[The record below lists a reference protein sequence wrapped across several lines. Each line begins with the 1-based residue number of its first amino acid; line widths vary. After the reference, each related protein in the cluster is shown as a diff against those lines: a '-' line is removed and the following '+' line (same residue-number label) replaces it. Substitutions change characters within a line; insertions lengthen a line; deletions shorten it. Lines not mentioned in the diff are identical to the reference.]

1 MQHARR
7 RALVGLLSLALVAS
21 AQAGLA
27 TGASAATAPGSDA
40 AASTDPAA
48 SAAPTA
54 LAFTASPA
62 PTVTGTTEV
71 GSTLTAVTGTWT
83 PTPGTFLYRWS
94 RDGAAIQGATRA
106 TYALVAADQGK
117 RITVSVTAVKTRYPS
132 TTRTSEPTAPV
143 APKGGAPVAALP
155 FTSAPVPTLSG
166 SVTVGA
172 TVTAVPGTWAPTPRL
187 AYQWF
192 AGSAPIAGAT
202 SSTYSPVAQDLG
214 KTLTVSVAAFRD
226 GYTTTTRMSAG
237 ATVTQGTFPERTFVI
252 RGDARVGEYLDVAN
266 ETFSYEATQ
275 TVTWAADGVTI
286 PGATTVRYQ
295 PVVAD
300 IGKRITAT
308 VTGSA
313 PGFATETRTTTPT
326 APVVAADTPPAVATG
341 VVAGRAFLGS
351 VADANLLG
359 DGEVTAYRESDG
371 GGLSAPLVDGSFE
384 VTGLEPGEYTLVVR
398 SFVDGTYVTQ
408 YYRAPGDAAT
418 ATRFTV
424 ANDRTVRLDVV
435 VETGA
440 SISGTVTTSDGKP
453 AFGSEVEVFRAR
465 GGVVASIR
473 TDESGAF
480 RITSRDLTPGQY
492 EVRISAPFVNPEG
505 YIGEWYGDTDDRNRA
520 TRITV
525 VGTEAITGIDAELI
539 LGSRLEG
546 IVRKPNTVGYAG
558 ASVYLVPETAALL
571 GSDPRTGL
579 SAGRTDASG
588 RFELRKITPGRYYAY
603 VVPNQYEAPSY
614 APSWVGGTGTLA
626 TATVLTARRG
636 ADLAPL
642 DVTLRQDASVTARL
656 VGVTAPGFAYS
667 AYVELLQDGVVK
679 GAAGAGR
686 TSPAFVANVEPGT
699 YRVRVSYTR
708 DFTSYPTWWAGGT
721 GADRSQLVVGA
732 DRSVSIAVRAA
743 PGTGIAG

>member
-27 TGASAATAPGSDA
+27 TGASAAPASGSEA
-40 AASTDPAA
+40 AAAPA
-48 SAAPTA
+48 A
-54 LAFTASPA
+54 LAFTAAPA

-94 RDGAAIQGATRA
+94 RDGVAIQGATRA

-166 SVTVGA
+166 SVTVGG
-172 TVTAVPGTWAPTPRL
+172 TVTAVPGTWSPTPRL

-226 GYTTTTRMSAG
+226 GYATTTRMSAG

-252 RGDARVGEYLDVAN
+252 RGDARVGEHLDVAN

-308 VTGSA
+308 ITGSA

-371 GGLSAPLVDGSFE
+371 VGWSAPLVDGSFE
-384 VTGLEPGEYTLVVR
+384 VTGLAPGEYTLVVG
-398 SFVDGTYVTQ
+398 SVVDGTYVSQ
-408 YYRAPGDAAT
+408 FYRAPGDAAT

-440 SISGTVTTSDGKP
+440 SISGTITTSDGKP

-465 GGVVASIR
+465 GGAVASIR

-480 RITSRDLTPGQY
+480 LITSRDLTPGQY
-492 EVRISAPFVNPEG
+492 EVRISALREPRGLHRRVVRRHGRPEQG
-505 YIGEWYGDTDDRNRA
+505 HADHGRRQGGDHRDRRRDSSSAAASRASCGSPTRSA
-520 TRITV
+520 TRERTSTSCPRPPRCSAATRAP
-525 VGTEAITGIDAELI
+525 GPSGARTHPAAST
-539 LGSRLEG
+539 SR
-546 IVRKPNTVGYAG
+546 R
-558 ASVYLVPETAALL
+558 SRRAATTCT
-571 GSDPRTGL
+571 SRRTGTRHRPTPR
-579 SAGRTDASG
+579 AGS
-588 RFELRKITPGRYYAY
+588 
-603 VVPNQYEAPSY
+603 
-614 APSWVGGTGTLA
+614 
-626 TATVLTARRG
+626 
-636 ADLAPL
+636 
-642 DVTLRQDASVTARL
+642 
-656 VGVTAPGFAYS
+656 
-667 AYVELLQDGVVK
+667 
-679 GAAGAGR
+679 
-686 TSPAFVANVEPGT
+686 
-699 YRVRVSYTR
+699 
-708 DFTSYPTWWAGGT
+708 
-721 GADRSQLVVGA
+721 
-732 DRSVSIAVRAA
+732 AA
-743 PGTGIAG
+743 PGRSRPRPSSPHAAARTSRPST

>member
-27 TGASAATAPGSDA
+27 TGASAAPASGSEA
-40 AASTDPAA
+40 AAAPA
-48 SAAPTA
+48 A
-54 LAFTASPA
+54 LAFTAAPA

-94 RDGAAIQGATRA
+94 RDGVAIQGATRA

-166 SVTVGA
+166 SVTVGG
-172 TVTAVPGTWAPTPRL
+172 TVTAVPGTWSPTPRL

-226 GYTTTTRMSAG
+226 GYATTTRMSAG

-252 RGDARVGEYLDVAN
+252 RGDARVGEHLDVAN

-308 VTGSA
+308 ITGSA

-371 GGLSAPLVDGSFE
+371 VGWSAPLVDGSFE
-384 VTGLEPGEYTLVVR
+384 VTGLAPGEYTLVVG
-398 SFVDGTYVTQ
+398 SVVDGTYVSQ
-408 YYRAPGDAAT
+408 FYRAPGDAAT

-440 SISGTVTTSDGKP
+440 SISGTITTSDGKP

-465 GGVVASIR
+465 GGAVASIR

-505 YIGEWYGDTDDRNRA
+505 YIGEWYGDTDDRNKA

-525 VGTEAITGIDAELI
+525 VGKEAITGIDAELI

-558 ASVYLVPETAALL
+558 ADVYLVPETAALL
-571 GSDPRTGL
+571 GSDPRTGTL
-579 SAGRTDASG
+579 GRTDASG
-588 RFELRKITPGRYYAY
+588 RFDFQKITPGRYYVY
-603 VVPNQYEAPSY
+603 VAPNRYEAPSY
-614 APSWVGGTGTLA
+614 APRWVGGTGTLA

-656 VGVTAPGFAYS
+656 VGVTAPGFEDYAT
-667 AYVELLQDGVVK
+667 VELLQDGVVK
-679 GAAGAGR
+679 GVSGASR

-699 YRVRVSYTR
+699 YRVRVSYYR
-708 DFTSYPTWWAGGT
+708 DFAPVPTWWAGGT